1 VTGYN
6 YTTGS
11 AFGADM
17 PGIEEGSKLAVICEP
32 EDTVRLM
39 EMFNWDSDT
48 VDECTNID
56 ETVRYT
62 NYAGYDFFSLIYA
75 ETEAGTLTQQEVNL
89 FFSRDYIVLVVP
101 GKRGAKLTKLTDA
114 FAKAIQTAAARSQA
128 PLVYLFYFIFDRLAV
143 DYSETLEKLEDEMEA
158 LSEAIERNPEEEQ
171 SAEIAKLRKTA
182 YTYMK
187 IFRALSYI
195 GGQIVIDDNNL
206 FDKNQLRYFR
216 SIETRLLKLY
226 DFADNLY
233 DLSNQ
238 LLNTYDSKFSAKM
251 NESINKLTVL
261 SLFVGPVTVVTGI
274 YGMNFANMPEL
285 KWYYGYPAVIL
296 LIIVICAVI
305 YFILKKKKM
314 L

>member
-1 VTGYN
+1 MNGYD
-6 YTTGS
+6 YTSGR
-11 AFGADM
+11 AFGAELS
-17 PGIEEGSKLAVICEP
+17 GVTEGAKLAVICGP

-39 EMFNWDSDT
+39 EVFRWDKDT

-62 NYAGYDFFSLIYA
+62 NYDGYDFISLIYA
-75 ETEAGTLTQQEVNL
+75 ETEAEALTQQEVNL
-89 FFSRDYIVLVVP
+89 FFSCDYIVMVVP
-101 GKRGAKLTKLTDA
+101 DKRGAKLAKLCDA
-114 FAKAIQTAAARSQA
+114 FDKAIRTAAARSQA
-128 PLVYLFYFIFDRLAV
+128 PIVYLFYFIFDRLAV

-158 LSEAIERNPEEEQ
+158 LSEAIEQDPEEEQ
-171 SAEIAKLRKTA
+171 SAEIATLRKIA

-187 IFRALSYI
+187 ILRALSYI
-195 GGQIVIDDNNL
+195 GGQVVIDDNNL

-216 SIETRLLKLY
+216 SVETRLLKLY

-261 SLFVGPVTVVTGI
+261 SLFVGPVTVITGI
-274 YGMNFANMPEL
+274 YGMNFSNMPEL

-296 LIIVICAVI
+296 LIILICAVI
-305 YFILKKKKM
+305 YLILKKKKM
-314 L
+314 I

>member
-1 VTGYN
+1 MKGYDYAN
-6 YTTGS
+6 GR
-11 AFGADM
+11 AFGADFSNVK
-17 PGIEEGSKLAVICEP
+17 EGAKLAVICGP

-39 EMFNWDSDT
+39 ELFRWDKDT

-62 NYAGYDFFSLIYA
+62 NYDGYDFISLIYA
-75 ETEAGTLTQQEVNL
+75 ESGTDTLKQQEVNL
-89 FFSRDYIVLVVP
+89 FFSRDYIVLVAP
-101 GKRGAKLTKLTDA
+101 DERGAKLTKLCDA
-114 FAKAIQTAAARSQA
+114 FEKAIHTSATRSQA

-158 LSEAIERNPEEEQ
+158 LSEAIERSPEEEQ
-171 SAEIAKLRKTA
+171 SGEIAKLRKTA

-187 IFRALSYI
+187 ILRALSYI
-195 GGQIVIDDNNL
+195 GGQIVIDDNNI
-206 FDKNQLRYFR
+206 FDRNQLRYFR

-261 SLFVGPVTVVTGI
+261 TLFVGPVTVITGI
-274 YGMNFANMPEL
+274 YGMNFTNMPEL

-296 LIIVICAVI
+296 LIIIICAII